1 MKKSIVSQFNS
12 QETVLVITSF
22 PLHGSHSAHQEHFN
36 AVGWHSEKTLV
47 ALSHKKKVVVLAEK
61 IGNEK
66 DMLLNKNLL
75 VLRSWKK
82 GDVFSLLK
90 LIPTILTQFG
100 SVKSLFIEFE
110 FNVFGGIVPNLELL
124 LILGLMRLLG
134 KNITFEMHQV
144 ITDIKKLEKHI
155 NIKNPALQL
164 FFNFGLAFY
173 YWLVGHVTQSI
184 IVFEEELRQR
194 LSKFVRSEKIHT
206 LSLAVMKQKTLE
218 KAVARSILR
227 LPQNKHIFMLF
238 GFING
243 YKGIDIAIKNFI
255 AHAPKDAVLLVAGGE
270 NPYLKTDVGYQLFYK
285 SVVELIKSDKRI
297 IHTGF
302 VADSDV
308 STYFSAADQ
317 LILPYEVFMSASGP
331 FSLSLAHETPVRI
344 STQLA
349 RYAQSEDFAIS
360 MKEAHLDPSD
370 LFFTLDSKTN
380 MFTLDHN
387 NELKEFTHVLS
398 EKRSIRNVIEKY
410 ISVLFPSHHQFKIGF
425 LRPAFPVQ

>member
-12 QETVLVITSF
+12 QGTVLVITSF

-61 IGNEK
+61 IGTEK

-75 VLRSWKK
+75 VLRSWRK
-82 GDVFSLLK
+82 GDIFSLLR

-100 SVKSLFIEFE
+100 SVTSLFIEFE

-124 LILGLMRLLG
+124 FILGLMRLLG
-134 KNITFEMHQV
+134 KKITFEMHQV

-164 FFNFGLAFY
+164 FFNCGLAFY

-184 IVFEEELRQR
+184 VVFEEELRQR
-194 LSKFVRSEKIHT
+194 LSKFVRPEKIHT

-218 KAVARSILR
+218 KSVARSMLR

-243 YKGIDIAIKNFI
+243 YKGIDVAIKNFI
-255 AHAPKDAVLLVAGGE
+255 ANGPKDAVLLVAGGE
-270 NPYLKTDVGYQLFYK
+270 NPYLKSEPSYQKFYK
-285 SVVELIKSDKRI
+285 SVVSLIQSDKRI

-302 VADSDV
+302 VADADV

-331 FSLSLAHETPVRI
+331 FSLSLAHETPIRI
-344 STQLA
+344 SSQLA
-349 RYAQSEDFAIS
+349 QYAESEDFATA
-360 MKEAHLDPSD
+360 MKRAHVDPCD
-370 LFFTLDSKTN
+370 LFFTLDGTTN
-380 MFTLDHN
+380 MFSMDHN
-387 NELKEFTHVLS
+387 KKLKQFVHILS
-398 EKRSIRNVIEKY
+398 EKRSMQNVIEKY
-410 ISVLFPSHHQFKIGF
+410 ISLLFPFHSQFKIGF